1 MVYVLKCNP
10 VFKKPLSV
18 QNLTCMKS
26 RICAQSVH
34 DRAAIEQRLELAAK
48 AKQKLEQENRMRENS
63 IKESAAMKAYL
74 NLK

>member
-1 MVYVLKCNP
+1 
-10 VFKKPLSV
+10 
-18 QNLTCMKS
+18 MKS

-63 IKESAAMKAYL
+63 IKESAVIKAYF